1 MRLKLGREEESGVY
15 STLPVLHSPAEDFT
29 MAETTKLSVGQA
41 LEKLRGTDAP
51 KAKIA
56 RLEEKIDTLD
66 EETQRLRAMRRRLE
80 RRAGSTG
87 CDAQEA
93 NARRVT
99 KLKILGI
106 IIGIVIVIPILAWK
120 WGLL

>member
-1 MRLKLGREEESGVY
+1 
-15 STLPVLHSPAEDFT
+15 

-51 KAKIA
+51 KAKMA
-56 RLEEKIDTLD
+56 RLDEKIDTLD

-80 RRAGSTG
+80 RDQRAGSTG
-87 CDAQEA
+87 RDSQEA
-93 NARRVT
+93 NARRTT

>member
-1 MRLKLGREEESGVY
+1 V
-15 STLPVLHSPAEDFT
+15 
-29 MAETTKLSVGQA
+29 AETGKLSVGQV

-51 KAKIA
+51 KAKMA
-56 RLEEKIDTLD
+56 RLDEKIDTLD

-80 RRAGSTG
+80 RDQRAGSTER
-87 CDAQEA
+87 DAQEV
-93 NARRVT
+93 NTRRVS

-106 IIGIVIVIPILAWK
+106 IVGIVIGIVIVISILARK